1 MATSF
6 RAPFNV
12 IKRNMGAW
20 VNGVYKVNDNV
31 GLQVT
36 VMATVQAPSER
47 ELHRIEATPYG
58 RRDGRYI
65 KIYTDTRLQPV
76 SQTINPGE
84 QSYPGDLFLYD
95 GRTYLI
101 FGEGDFTMLL
111 RTRDTQVAHY
121 RYFACEQIE
130 GFTQEQAP

>member
-12 IKRNMGAW
+12 IKRNMGSW
-20 VNGVYKVNDNV
+20 VNGVYKVNDSMGV
-31 GLQVT
+31 QVS
-36 VMATVQAPSER
+36 VMATVQLPSTNEM
-47 ELHRIEATPYG
+47 HRLEATPYG
-58 RRDGRYI
+58 RRDSRYI

-76 SQTINPGE
+76 SQSIESGE
-84 QSYPGDLFLYD
+84 QAYPGDLFLYD

-111 RTRDTQVAHY
+111 KTRATQVAHY
-121 RYFACEQIE
+121 RYYACEQIE
-130 GFTQEQAP
+130 GFVQEQAP